1 MKRER
6 WHAQRDGEGATCL
19 RLRRYAPRN
28 DSILQG
34 RLPRPVNGSR
44 NDSVKRLPRRYARD
58 DNFFLSPSDLKSGS
72 ADDFHYH
79 VEFELPA

>member
-19 RLRRYAPRN
+19 RLRRYA
-28 DSILQG
+28 
-34 RLPRPVNGSR
+34 R

-72 ADDFHYH
+72 ADDLHYH
-79 VEFELPA
+79 VEFELSAQNVVCTIGVVTL

>member
-19 RLRRYAPRN
+19 RLRRYA
-28 DSILQG
+28 
-34 RLPRPVNGSR
+34 
-44 NDSVKRLPRRYARD
+44 RD

-72 ADDFHYH
+72 ADDLHYH

>member
-19 RLRRYAPRN
+19 RLRRYA
-28 DSILQG
+28 
-34 RLPRPVNGSR
+34 
-44 NDSVKRLPRRYARD
+44 RD
-58 DNFFLSPSDLKSGS
+58 DNFFLSPSDMKSGS

-79 VEFELPA
+79 VEFELSAQNVVCTIGVVTL

>member
-19 RLRRYAPRN
+19 MLRRYA
-28 DSILQG
+28 
-34 RLPRPVNGSR
+34 R

>member
-19 RLRRYAPRN
+19 RL
-28 DSILQG
+28 
-34 RLPRPVNGSR
+34 
-44 NDSVKRLPRRYARD
+44 PRRYARN
-58 DNFFLSPSDLKSGS
+58 DNFFLSPSDMKSGS

-79 VEFELPA
+79 VEFELPAQNVVCTIGVVTL